1 MSAYDEKSLVEVRI
15 GGWSQ
20 EISLGNFVE
29 AGKGVVSDVSDPPQ
43 GAIFGRIRNIVS
55 LTQFSYDAIANKDA
69 FTLYIIDG

>member
-1 MSAYDEKSLVEVRI
+1 MSSYNEKSLVEVSV

-20 EISLGNFVE
+20 EISLGDVVA

-55 LTQFSYDAIANKDA
+55 LTQGSYDAIQNKDA
-69 FTLYIIDG
+69 FTLYIITG